1 MPAKKY
7 SLYKLVDDTI
17 EIDGI
22 RMHQTL
28 KKTPIQDSKDK
39 VALLNIK
46 NHYKVLDIC
55 TGLGY
60 TAIEESK
67 KAKFVLTIDVDFE
80 VLKKAKENRK
90 SNALF
95 ESDNIQIIIADAYEI
110 VKIFPDNIFDAIM
123 HDPPRFSRAGEL
135 YSLKFYMQLYRILK
149 RGKNLFH
156 YTGKPGEK
164 RGLKFTKGV
173 KKRLKEAG
181 FSNIKWIEDCM
192 GFLCKK

>member
-1 MPAKKY
+1 MPSKKY
-7 SLYKLVDDTI
+7 SFYKLVDGTI

-28 KKTPIQDSKDK
+28 KKSPFQDAKDK
-39 VALLNIK
+39 VSLLNLK
-46 NHYKVLDIC
+46 PHYKVLDIC

-60 TAIEESK
+60 SAIESSK
-67 KAKFVLTIDVDFE
+67 KASFVITIENDWFVLE
-80 VLKKAKENRK
+80 KAKENEY
-90 SNALF
+90 SEDLF
-95 ESDNIQIIIADAYEI
+95 ISKNIQIILADAENI
-110 VKIFPDNIFDAIM
+110 IDVFPDNYFDAIL

-135 YSLKFYMQLYRILK
+135 YSFKFYCSLYRILK
-149 RGKNLFH
+149 RGRFLFH

-164 RGLKFTKGV
+164 RGLNLTKGI

-181 FSNIKWIEDCM
+181 FSYIKWIEDCM

>member
-1 MPAKKY
+1 MPTKKF
-7 SLYKLVDDTI
+7 SFYKLVDGTI

-28 KKTPIQDSKDK
+28 KKTPLQDAKDK
-39 VALLNIK
+39 VKLLKIRNG
-46 NHYKVLDIC
+46 YKVLDIC

-67 KAKFVLTIDVDFE
+67 KASFVITIDNDWNVIE
-80 VLKKAKENRK
+80 KAKENID
-90 SNALF
+90 SIDLF
-95 ESDNIQIIIADAYEI
+95 SSPNIQIVLGDAEEII
-110 VKIFPDNIFDAIM
+110 KTFPDNFFDAIM
-123 HDPPRFSRAGEL
+123 HDPPRFSRAGHL
-135 YSLKFYMQLYRILK
+135 YSFKFYSELYRILK
-149 RGKNLFH
+149 KRKLLFH

-181 FSNIKWIEDCM
+181 FSSIIWIDDCL
-192 GFLCKK
+192 GFLCRK